1 MMNRPTGKGR
11 QEIKPTS
18 TSISPAEQLKQDIA
32 SARSDFNS
40 LIEKSK
46 LTSIRDEYAA
56 LDSDIAQLPTRI
68 QKVRDRK
75 YAFKKIMESQ
85 ALELQKQWALK
96 RGGIQSHI
104 TFESNSLGSQLRPM
118 ESRVAALSLG
128 STTQATVNTIKNE
141 IDSFETK
148 ISASERSCREM
159 YSSIKSE
166 VDKIKDQLAQIEKT
180 LDWAES
186 ACFGFLPGESLVN
199 AVKAVWTRDDR
210 EDKEDPDGILFLTD
224 QRLIF
229 EQREEIA
236 TKKVLFITT
245 ERQKVQQI
253 QFEVPVFS
261 VARIVATKQGMF
273 KNEDWIQLDFDS
285 GCFARSAKLHLE
297 GQDCNTWQQLVTQVK
312 NKELDSDRALAIDQ
326 EAIEKAKSAPEKCP
340 NCGGAI
346 TKPVLR
352 GMDYIICD
360 FCGNKIKL

>member
-1 MMNRPTGKGR
+1 
-11 QEIKPTS
+11 
-18 TSISPAEQLKQDIA
+18 
-32 SARSDFNS
+32 
-40 LIEKSK
+40 
-46 LTSIRDEYAA
+46 
-56 LDSDIAQLPTRI
+56 
-68 QKVRDRK
+68 
-75 YAFKKIMESQ
+75 
-85 ALELQKQWALK
+85 
-96 RGGIQSHI
+96 
-104 TFESNSLGSQLRPM
+104 
-118 ESRVAALSLG
+118 
-128 STTQATVNTIKNE
+128 
-141 IDSFETK
+141 
-148 ISASERSCREM
+148 
-159 YSSIKSE
+159 

-261 VARIVATKQGMF
+261 VARIIATKQGMF

-312 NKELDSDRALAIDQ
+312 NKELDSDRALAIDH

-340 NCGGAI
+340 HCGGAI
-346 TKPVLR
+346 RAYDQTSKQRPAVTYYPAWL
-352 GMDYIICD
+352 GKD
-360 FCGNKIKL
+360 G

>member
-1 MMNRPTGKGR
+1 MNRPINKGR
-11 QEIKPTS
+11 QENKPT
-18 TSISPAEQLKQDIA
+18 TTTISPAEQLKRDIA
-32 SARSDFNS
+32 SVRSDFNS
-40 LIEKSK
+40 LIDKTK
-46 LTSIRDEYAA
+46 LSSIRDEYST
-56 LDSDIAQLPTRI
+56 LDSDIANLPIRI
-68 QKVRDRK
+68 QKVRERK
-75 YAFKKIMESQ
+75 YAFNKILENQ
-85 ALELQKQWALK
+85 ALELQKQWSLK

-104 TFESNSLGSQLRPM
+104 TFESNALGSQLRPM

-128 STTQATVNTIKNE
+128 STTQTTVNTIKNE

-159 YSSIKSE
+159 YSGINSE
-166 VDKIKDQLAQIEKT
+166 VDKIKALLAQIEKT
-180 LDWAES
+180 LDWGES
-186 ACFGFLPGESLVN
+186 ASFGFLPGESLVN

-210 EDKEDPDGILFLTD
+210 EDKEDPEGILFLTD

-229 EQREEIA
+229 EQREEVA

-261 VARIVATKQGMF
+261 IARIIATQQGLF

-285 GCFARSAKLHLE
+285 GCFARGAKLHLD
-297 GQDCNTWQQLVTQVK
+297 GQDCNTWQQLITQVK
-312 NKELDSDRALAIDQ
+312 NKELDGDRALAIDQ
-326 EAIEKAKSAPEKCP
+326 EAVEKARSAPEKCP
-340 NCGGAI
+340 NCGGSI

>member
-1 MMNRPTGKGR
+1 MNRPINKSR
-11 QEIKPTS
+11 KESKPS
-18 TSISPAEQLKQDIA
+18 TTAISPAEQLKRDIA
-32 SARSDFNS
+32 SARSDLNT
-40 LIEKSK
+40 LIDKSK
-46 LTSIRDEYAA
+46 LTSIRDEYAT
-56 LDSDIAQLPTRI
+56 LDSDIAILSTRI

-75 YAFKKIMESQ
+75 YAFNKILESQ
-85 ALELQKQWALK
+85 ALELQKQWTLK
-96 RGGIQSHI
+96 RGGIQSHM
-104 TFESNSLGSQLRPM
+104 TFESNALGSQLRPM

-128 STTQATVNTIKNE
+128 STTQMTVNTIKNE

-159 YSSIKSE
+159 YSGINSE
-166 VDKIKDQLAQIEKT
+166 VDKIQAQLAQIEKT

-186 ACFGFLPGESLVN
+186 ASFGFLPGESLVN
-199 AVKAVWTRDDR
+199 AVKAVWTRD
-210 EDKEDPDGILFLTD
+210 EKENKEDPDGILFLTD

-245 ERQKVQQI
+245 EREKVQQV

-261 VARIVATKQGMF
+261 ISKIIATNQGMF
-273 KNEDWIQLDFDS
+273 KNDDWIQLDFDS
-285 GCFARSAKLHLE
+285 GCFARGAKLHLD
-297 GQDCNTWQQLVTQVK
+297 GQDCNTWQQLITQVK
-312 NKELDSDRALAIDQ
+312 NKELDSDRALSIDQ
-326 EAIEKAKSAPEKCP
+326 EAIEKVKSAPERCP
-340 NCGGAI
+340 FCGGAI

>member
-1 MMNRPTGKGR
+1 MNKGR
-11 QEIKPTS
+11 QENKPSAT
-18 TSISPAEQLKQDIA
+18 TISPAEQLKRDIS
-32 SARSDFNS
+32 SARSDFNT

-46 LTSIRDEYAA
+46 LSSIREEYST
-56 LDSDIAQLPTRI
+56 LDTDIANLATRI

-75 YAFKKIMESQ
+75 YVFKKIMESQ
-85 ALELQKQWALK
+85 ALELQKQWTLK

-104 TFESNSLGSQLRPM
+104 TFESNTLGSQLRPL
-118 ESRVAALSLG
+118 ESRVAALSVG
-128 STTQATVNTIKNE
+128 STTQITVNAVKNE

-159 YSSIKSE
+159 YSSINSE
-166 VDKIKDQLAQIEKT
+166 VDMVQAQLTQIEKT
-180 LDWAES
+180 LDWGES
-186 ACFGFLPGESLVN
+186 ASFGFLPGECLVN
-199 AVKAVWTRDDR
+199 AVKAVWTRDER
-210 EDKEDPDGILFLTD
+210 EDKGDPEGILFLTD

-261 VARIVATKQGMF
+261 IAKINATKQGMF
-273 KNEDWIQLDFDS
+273 KNEDWIQMDFDS
-285 GCFARSAKLHLE
+285 GCFARSAKLHLD
-297 GQDCNTWQQLVTQVK
+297 GQDCNTWQQLITQVK
-312 NKELDSDRALAIDQ
+312 NKELDGDRAFAVDQ